1 MRAGKKDKKVSKTV
15 RSKAAAPAR
24 KKGVQSTRARAAN
37 EQLFRR
43 VFVIVL
49 VLMFV
54 TVMLGLGPVWL
65 SAEATRAAQHSQ
77 MLKDEIRDT
86 LAISEGLEMERAA
99 ITNNLRLNQSAIQ
112 DLGMARFDGDYTY
125 VHLDGIE
132 LINNSSLSMTGELN
146 IMGDSVAHLASLS
159 FEQGGESSE
168 RIALS
173 SAPRNNSGEMFR
185 TSLDTIARLTAGEA
199 STLLI
204 GDIGLAGMR

>member
-1 MRAGKKDKKVSKTV
+1 MRAKNRDKKVGKVVRSSTAASAGKKSAK
-15 RSKAAAPAR
+15 
-24 KKGVQSTRARAAN
+24 STHARAAN

-43 VFVIVL
+43 IFVIVL
-49 VLMFV
+49 ALMFV

-112 DLGMARFDGDYTY
+112 DLGMTRFDGDHTY
-125 VHLDGIE
+125 VYLDSIE
-132 LINNSSLSMTGELN
+132 LISNSSLSMTGEFN

-159 FEQGGESSE
+159 FEQNDESSE
-168 RIALS
+168 YIVAAS
-173 SAPRNNSGEMFR
+173 VPDTNIGEMFR
-185 TSLDTIARLTAGEA
+185 SSLDTIARLTAGEA

-204 GDIGLAGMR
+204 GDIGLAAMR

>member
-1 MRAGKKDKKVSKTV
+1 MRAGKKDKKMSKTV

-43 VFVIVL
+43 IFVIVFA
-49 VLMFV
+49 LMLI

-86 LAISEGLEMERAA
+86 LAISESLEMERAA
-99 ITNNLRLNQSAIQ
+99 ITNNLRLNHSAIQ
-112 DLGMARFDGDYTY
+112 DLGMTRFDGDYTY
-125 VHLDGIE
+125 VYLDGIE
-132 LINNSSLSMTGELN
+132 LINNSSLSMTGEFN
-146 IMGDSVAHLASLS
+146 IAGDSVAHLASLS
-159 FEQGGESSE
+159 FEQNTESSE
-168 RIALS
+168 YIVAA
-173 SAPRNNSGEMFR
+173 SAPGTNIGEMFR
-185 TSLDTIARLTAGEA
+185 SSLDTIARLTAGEA

-204 GDIGLAGMR
+204 GDIGLAAMR